1 MTRTAEGFWLYSP
14 VHASP
19 LQVAESTK
27 IWGQPTTVAWL
38 PDEDTT
44 VRISTAELLPIGE
57 TPPASAERVAYV
69 TAAARIAD
77 ALERDTLIAPLEAPV
92 IPLPHQ
98 IQALSR
104 AMSGDRVRYLLA
116 DEVGLGKTVEAG
128 LILRELKLRGLVRRV
143 LVVAPAGLLTQWVS
157 EMRTHFNEDFRLIV
171 PSEFATW
178 RKIAAVDEHEN
189 LWRLHDQ
196 VVCPLDSVKP
206 LDGRR
211 GWSTEKV
218 TRYNRE
224 RFDDLVAAGWDL
236 VVVDEAHRLGGSSDQ
251 VARYRLG
258 EALSGTAP
266 YLLLL
271 SATPHQG
278 KTDAFR
284 RLLGLLDRDA
294 FPSGDGLQREHVAPY
309 VIRTEKRHA
318 IDADGNPL
326 FTPRLTSNASS
337 RFSIG
342 RARDTR

>member
-143 LVVAPAGLLTQWVS
+143 LVVAPAGLVTQWVS

-178 RKIAAVDEHEN
+178 RKI
-189 LWRLHDQ
+189 
-196 VVCPLDSVKP
+196 
-206 LDGRR
+206 G
-211 GWSTEKV
+211 
-218 TRYNRE
+218 
-224 RFDDLVAAGWDL
+224 
-236 VVVDEAHRLGGSSDQ
+236 
-251 VARYRLG
+251 
-258 EALSGTAP
+258 LS
-266 YLLLL
+266 
-271 SATPHQG
+271 
-278 KTDAFR
+278 
-284 RLLGLLDRDA
+284 
-294 FPSGDGLQREHVAPY
+294 
-309 VIRTEKRHA
+309 
-318 IDADGNPL
+318 
-326 FTPRLTSNASS
+326 
-337 RFSIG
+337 
-342 RARDTR
+342 